1 MGGGKSAKELAKQE
15 EEKAK
20 KKELAAKAKDEL
32 NTLFKPVQTIGKGVD
47 PKSVVCL
54 FFKQGQ
60 CTKGDKCKFSHDL
73 TVARKTEKRNVF
85 SDERDDK
92 KEDNMDDWDE
102 DKLQEVVNKK
112 HGEKNGLL
120 PASSIV

>member
-1 MGGGKSAKELAKQE
+1 MGGGKSARELAKQE
-15 EEKAK
+15 EDKAK

-32 NTLFKPVQTIGKGVD
+32 NSLFKPVQTIGKGVD

-73 TVARKTEKRNVF
+73 TVARKTEKRNIF
-85 SDERDDK
+85 ADERAEKENDK
-92 KEDNMDDWDE
+92 DNMEDWDE
-102 DKLQEVVNKK
+102 EKLNEVVNKK
-112 HGEKNGLL
+112 HGEKNG
-120 PASSIV
+120 